1 MDIADQ
7 ASDLQEHALRVALA
21 NSRVTGNETLT
32 GFCKNCHEPTRGAY
46 CSSECRTDETKRERM
61 RL

>member
-7 ASDLQEHALRVALA
+7 AQDLQEHALKVALA
-21 NSRVTGNETLT
+21 NARATGKEVLT
-32 GFCKNCHEPTRGAY
+32 GFCHNCNEPTHGAY

>member
-7 ASDLQEHALRVALA
+7 ANDLQEHALRVALA
-21 NSRVTGNETLT
+21 NARATGNEALT
-32 GFCKNCHEPTRGAY
+32 GFCHNCSEPTRGAY
-46 CSSECRTDETKRERM
+46 CSSECRTDATKRERM